1 MNANTVIDL
10 SVLHSAI
17 VADIEAQFPD
27 LVTVEFYRAEEGQG
41 EDARKTLPV
50 PACLLEL
57 SEMPADPDRDPGTE
71 QLAVTATFEA
81 RLIIDSL
88 KTQNAK
94 LSVRVLAAAFSAWLR
109 LRRWNNPAVPGKC
122 LPTGPAYVIGAY
134 PDDFSPELDR
144 YEVWRV
150 EWQQELHLGDTVWKD
165 EGVTPDKPLYS
176 WVPEI
181 GTGHEGD
188 YSEVMP

>member
-1 MNANTVIDL
+1 MNANTEIEL
-10 SVLHSAI
+10 AVLHDAI
-17 VADIEAQFPD
+17 VADIKAQFPD

-41 EDARKTLPV
+41 DDERKTLPV

-57 SEMPADPDRDPGTE
+57 SEMTTDPDRDPGTE

-81 RLIIDSL
+81 RLIIDSF
-88 KTQNAK
+88 KTLNAK
-94 LSVRVLAAAFSAWLR
+94 LSIRVLAAAFSAWLR

-150 EWQQELHLGDTVWKD
+150 EWQQEIHLGSTVWND
-165 EGVTPDKPLYS
+165 EGVTPSIPVFS
-176 WVPEI
+176 WSPAI
-181 GTGHEGD
+181 GPGHEDD
-188 YSEVMP
+188 YTEVLP

>member
-1 MNANTVIDL
+1 MNANTNLDL
-10 SVLHSAI
+10 AVLHDSI
-17 VADIEAQFPD
+17 VADIKAQFPD

-88 KTQNAK
+88 KTHNAK
-94 LSVRVLAAAFSAWLR
+94 LSVRILAAAFSAWLR
-109 LRRWNNPAVPGKC
+109 LRRWDNAALPGKK
-122 LPTGPAYVIGAY
+122 LPTGPAYVMGAY

-150 EWQQELHLGDTVWKD
+150 EWQQEIHLGSTVWTD
-165 EGVTPDKPLYS
+165 EGETPSNPVFS
-176 WVPEI
+176 WSPDI
-181 GTGHEGD
+181 GPGNEESYT
-188 YSEVMP
+188 EVLP

>member
-1 MNANTVIDL
+1 MNANTVVDL
-10 SVLHSAI
+10 SVLHDAI
-17 VADIEAQFPD
+17 VADIKAQFPD

-57 SEMPADPDRDPGTE
+57 SEMAADTDRDPGTE

-81 RLIIDSL
+81 HLIIDSL
-88 KTQNAK
+88 KTRNAK
-94 LSVRVLAAAFSAWLR
+94 LSVRILAAAFSAWLR

-122 LPTGPAYVIGAY
+122 LPTGPAYVMGAY

-150 EWQQELHLGDTVWKD
+150 EWQQEIHLGDTIWKD